1 MQYANSYMETKK
13 QIKERLNKEYN
24 TELTPNSDFTKL
36 PDEILA
42 NAHLYDWYDKVS
54 IQANVEMS
62 RRLKTAFQGFEK
74 TIVNLDSKNEKL
86 QKQIF
91 WLTVVG
97 VALAATQIFQVIEI
111 VRGWL
116 S

>member
-1 MQYANSYMETKK
+1 MESKEE
-13 QIKERLNKEYN
+13 IKNNLKSKHGV
-24 TELTPNSDFTKL
+24 ELTPNSDFTKL

-62 RRLKTAFQGFEK
+62 RRLKTALQGLEK

>member
-1 MQYANSYMETKK
+1 MEGKEE
-13 QIKERLNKEYN
+13 IKNNLKSKYGI
-24 TELTPNSDFTKL
+24 ELTPNSDFTKL

-42 NAHLYDWYDKVS
+42 NAHLYDYYDKVS

-62 RRLKTAFQGFEK
+62 RRLKISVQSLEK
-74 TIVNLDSKNEKL
+74 TIVNLDEKNEKL
-86 QKQIF
+86 QKRIL

-97 VALAATQIFQVIEI
+97 VALAATQIVQVIEI

-116 S
+116 N

>member
-1 MQYANSYMETKK
+1 METKE
-13 QIKERLNKEYN
+13 QIKERLKKEYN

-62 RRLKTAFQGFEK
+62 RRLKTSLQGLEK
-74 TIVNLDSKNEKL
+74 TIVNLDGKNEKL

-91 WLTVVG
+91 WLTLVG
-97 VALAATQIFQVIEI
+97 LIFTATQIVQVIDI
-111 VRGWL
+111 IKNWL
-116 S
+116 

>member
-1 MQYANSYMETKK
+1 METKER
-13 QIKERLNKEYN
+13 IKERLKKEYN

-42 NAHLYDWYDKVS
+42 NAHLYDWYDKIS

-62 RRLKTAFQGFEK
+62 RRLKTAVQSLEK
-74 TIVNLDSKNEKL
+74 TIVNLDGKNEKL
-86 QKQIF
+86 QKRIF

-97 VALAATQIFQVIEI
+97 LIFTATQIVQVLEI
-111 VRGWL
+111 VKTWL
-116 S
+116 K